1 MNTNLHYLERYNKFI
16 NHYRINPRGG
26 FCELH
31 HVIPKC
37 MGGTDSAENLLLVP
51 SRIHFIL
58 HYLLYKSYPDNR
70 KLAHAFAMMGVS
82 NKHQERKV
90 SSRIYESS
98 KFARSS
104 ALRGV
109 SRPEWVKEKLR
120 KPKKNK
126 ENYKYSK
133 SKTHSENISK
143 SLSGKS
149 KTEQHI
155 KNMVESQRHYHQK
168 RTEGMMKKIQM
179 FRKLFL
185 QDNITRQ
192 QFAIKYNLSL
202 STMKRYLKGL

>member
-1 MNTNLHYLERYNKFI
+1 
-16 NHYRINPRGG
+16 
-26 FCELH
+26 
-31 HVIPKC
+31 

-51 SRIHFIL
+51 ARIHFIL

-202 STMKRYLKGL
+202 STTKRYLKGL